1 MVRGCPRLV
10 APDAISSSH
19 SHTLKYEF
27 GSSLENVVSD
37 WVDGEFPYPLGDFF
51 PTTMLD
57 WALFGDKGI
66 KDVIEDTSWRVR
78 VVGSL

>member
-1 MVRGCPRLV
+1 VVRGCPCLV

-27 GSSLENVVSD
+27 GLSLEIVVSD
-37 WVDGEFPYPLGDFF
+37 WVDGEFPYPLGDLFLA
-51 PTTMLD
+51 TMLD

-66 KDVIEDTSWRVR
+66 EDVIEDTPWRVR
-78 VVGSL
+78 IVGSS